1 MGQTPNMVLDRH
13 PLASVSCDP
22 MEMHQVRYF
31 LAVSRTLNFT
41 KAAEECSVA
50 QPSLTRAI
58 QKLEEE
64 FGGLLF
70 HRERANTHL
79 TELGRAMQ
87 PHLERTFEAAQ
98 SAKQLASGFKKGEV
112 AHLRLGVSGLVSA
125 DAIAGVLGNVQRA
138 VPSVEFTLGSGPDG
152 KLLDDAVAGEF
163 DVVVVGDEPADGER
177 LRSFTLLREPLAVV
191 MTPSH
196 PLAGRASVAITDL
209 DGVDM
214 VELTHCPIGPRFQE
228 MCAAANVKPKLRT
241 HAANCD
247 QTLSLVREGL
257 GIAVLPMS
265 MARGPGLV
273 VKPLDGA
280 KFERAITL
288 GTVAGRRFT
297 PASDAFVKL
306 ARTRDWG
313 AAG

>member
-1 MGQTPNMVLDRH
+1 
-13 PLASVSCDP
+13 

-31 LAVSRTLNFT
+31 LAVCRALNFT
-41 KAAEECSVA
+41 KAAEECNVA

-79 TELGRAMQ
+79 TELGRAML

-112 AHLRLGVSGLVSA
+112 AHLRLGVSGLVPA
-125 DAIAGVLGNVQRA
+125 DAIAGVLGSVQKA
-138 VPSVEFTLGSGPDG
+138 VPAVELTLGSAPDG

-163 DVVVVGDEPADGER
+163 DIVVVGDEPDDADR

-191 MTPSH
+191 MRPTH
-196 PLAGRASVAITDL
+196 PLASKDKIEFGDL

-214 VELTHCPIGPRFQE
+214 IELVNCPIGPRFKQ
-228 MCAAANVKPKLRT
+228 MCANAGVNPKMRT

-247 QTLSLVREGL
+247 QTLSLAREGL
-257 GIAVLPMS
+257 GVAVLPVS
-265 MARGPGLV
+265 MASGPGLV
-273 VKPLDGA
+273 AKPLDGT

-313 AAG
+313 NPNGRAT

>member
-1 MGQTPNMVLDRH
+1 
-13 PLASVSCDP
+13 

-31 LAVSRTLNFT
+31 LAVCRTLNFT
-41 KAAEECSVA
+41 KAAEECNVA

-79 TELGRAMQ
+79 TELGRAMM

-98 SAKQLASGFKKGEV
+98 AAKQLATGFKKGEV
-112 AHLRLGVSGLVSA
+112 AHLRLGVSGLVPGQAVAS
-125 DAIAGVLGNVQRA
+125 VLANVQKA
-138 VPSVEFTLGSGPDG
+138 VPAVELTIGSGPDP
-152 KLLDDAVAGEF
+152 KLVDEAVAGDF
-163 DVVVVGDEPADGER
+163 DLVVVGDNPEAPER
-177 LRSFTLLREPLAVV
+177 LRSWTLHREQLVVAMAPTHALA
-191 MTPSH
+191 SKD
-196 PLAGRASVAITDL
+196 RIKVADL

-214 VELTHCPIGPRFQE
+214 IELLNCPVGPRFQA
-228 MCAAANVKPKLRT
+228 MCAEAGVKPKLRT

-247 QTLSLVREGL
+247 QTLALAREGL
-257 GIAVLPMS
+257 GVAVLPKS
-265 MARGPGLV
+265 MAVGHGLV
-273 VKPLDGA
+273 VKPLDGTEL
-280 KFERAITL
+280 ERCITL

-297 PASDAFVKL
+297 TASDAFVKL

-313 AAG
+313 SA

>member
-1 MGQTPNMVLDRH
+1 
-13 PLASVSCDP
+13 

-31 LAVSRTLNFT
+31 LAVCRTLNFT
-41 KAAEECSVA
+41 KAAEECNVA

-87 PHLERTFEAAQ
+87 PHLERTYDAAQ
-98 SAKQLASGFKKGEV
+98 SAKQLATGFKKGEV

-125 DAIAGVLGNVQRA
+125 DAIACVLGHVQRA
-138 VPSVEFTLGSGPDG
+138 VPSVELTLGSGPDG

-163 DVVVVGDEPADGER
+163 DVVVIGDEPADADR

-191 MTPSH
+191 MTATH
-196 PLAGRASVAITDL
+196 PLAGKDKIAVADL

-214 VELTHCPIGPRFQE
+214 IELLHCPVGPRFKE
-228 MCAAANVKPKLRT
+228 MCEAAGVKPKMRT
-241 HAANCD
+241 RAANCG
-247 QTLSLVREGL
+247 QMLSLARAGL
-257 GIAVLPMS
+257 GVAVLPMS
-265 MARGPGLV
+265 MAAESGLV
-273 VKPLDGA
+273 VRPIDGT

-306 ARTRDWG
+306 ARSRDWG
-313 AAG
+313 QPSGGAS